1 MLLVPPLKEEICFTH
16 EIHEVP
22 ITCVTYQ
29 WMCTAPCFMMFVW
42 LVGACFL
49 HEIDCLQLGFGMS
62 AAAQIIPCESYLN
75 FFLTYLE
82 SSRISGFESVK
93 A

>member
-1 MLLVPPLKEEICFTH
+1 MKL
-16 EIHEVP
+16 
-22 ITCVTYQ
+22 
-29 WMCTAPCFMMFVW
+29 
-42 LVGACFL
+42 
-49 HEIDCLQLGFGMS
+49 DSLQLGLGMS

-82 SSRISGFESVK
+82 SSQISGFASVK